1 MTAGAD
7 KGTGSRYRWYVL
19 LMLMLTYAFSFMD
32 RQVLSIVLEDLRLEL
47 QLSDTQLG
55 LLSGVAFALFY
66 ATLAVPIA
74 RLADRHNRVTI
85 ISAALTLWSAMT
97 VLCGLAGS
105 FLQLFLFRIG
115 VGVGEAGGTPPA
127 HSLIAD
133 YFSRME
139 RSMALSVYSLG
150 TALGALLGL
159 ALGGLI
165 AEAYGWR
172 MAFFVAGCP
181 GILLA
186 ILVKLTVREPQ
197 RGRMDSGEA
206 TRPAASSAG
215 DSSLAQTLRR
225 LWRIPAYRLVA
236 ISSLMASF
244 VSHSISSWLPS
255 IFIRQYEMGQ
265 GDAGVTTG
273 LINLLGGVPGLVL
286 GGWLGDRLVRRNVH
300 WLGRIPSLALA
311 MAFLTVMLA
320 LWTSN
325 GTLAVVMF
333 GCSIFLYQLS
343 HGPSLAA
350 IQWTLAPDERAQG
363 AAFVFFLGNLLGLTL
378 GPLLAGA
385 ISDLG
390 ALRFGTASL
399 SLGLS
404 VVTLSL
410 IGAAI
415 SYWRTGTALRHW
427 QRPAWQ

>member
-1 MTAGAD
+1 MTARTEKESDGH
-7 KGTGSRYRWYVL
+7 YRWYVL

-32 RQVLSIVLEDLRLEL
+32 RQVLSIVLEDLRAEL
-47 QLSDTQLG
+47 YLSDTQLG

-74 RLADRHNRVTI
+74 RLADRYNRVTI
-85 ISAALTLWSAMT
+85 ISTALTLWSAMT

-150 TALGALLGL
+150 TAFGAVLGL

-172 MAFFVAGCP
+172 MAFFVAGLP

-186 ILVKLTVREPQ
+186 IVVKLTVREPE
-197 RGRMDSGEA
+197 RGRMESEEA
-206 TRPAASSAG
+206 GAPAASVVRN
-215 DSSLAQTLRR
+215 SSLTQTLRR

-255 IFIRQYEMGQ
+255 FFIRQYEMGQ

-273 LINLLGGVPGLVL
+273 LINLLGGVPGLLL

-300 WLGRIPSLALA
+300 WLGRIPALALA
-311 MAFLTVMLA
+311 LAFFTVMLA
-320 LWTSN
+320 LWTSSY
-325 GTLAVVMF
+325 TLAVLMF

-350 IQWTLAPDERAQG
+350 IQWTLAPHERAQG

-385 ISDLG
+385 VSDLG

-410 IGAAI
+410 IGA
-415 SYWRTGTALRHW
+415 SFTYWHTGKALTLW
-427 QRPAWQ
+427 QRTPER